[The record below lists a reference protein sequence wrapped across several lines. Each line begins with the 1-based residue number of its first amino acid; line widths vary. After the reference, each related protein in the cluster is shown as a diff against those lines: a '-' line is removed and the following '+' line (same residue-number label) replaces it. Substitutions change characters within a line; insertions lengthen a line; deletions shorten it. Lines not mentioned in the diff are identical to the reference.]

1 VGAARFAYNWGLARC
16 LEAKERGKQ
25 IPSAVDLHKDWNK
38 WKREN
43 APWWVNAPLRR
54 HSGIWSGPSATGGR
68 AGPTS
73 PLQAQEG
80 PGGQQGEVNPGH
92 ASARTRIGKVRT
104 KERTNK
110 LLELFQSGKARI
122 LSATISREADRW
134 FVSLTCEV
142 ERPDSEPREVQGP
155 EDVVGID
162 VGLKAFAA
170 LSDGTRI
177 KPLEKALRLL
187 KRRSKQLSRK
197 QKKTVV
203 ERDPETGEER
213 KRTVFSRNYAKAM
226 LRFASP
232 HPQHSPGLPAQGH
245 HQAGE
250 SQAGS
255 GGGGPE
261 RSAERESLA
270 GHSGCGVGGLPADAG
285 V

>member
-1 VGAARFAYNWGLARC
+1 MRPSGGIPGSGAGRPQLA
-16 LEAKERGKQ
+16 E
-25 IPSAVDLHKDWNK
+25 
-38 WKREN
+38 
-43 APWWVNAPLRR
+43 
-54 HSGIWSGPSATGGR
+54 GPGQL
-68 AGPTS
+68 P
-73 PLQAQEG
+73 PLQAQS
-80 PGGQQGEVNPGH
+80 GQQGEVNPGH
-92 ASARTRIGKVRT
+92 APARTRIGKVRT
-104 KERTNK
+104 KERTDK
-110 LLELFQSGKARI
+110 PLELLQSGKARI

-142 ERPDSEPREVQGP
+142 ERPDPEPREVRGP

-162 VGLKAFAA
+162 VGLESFAV

-177 KPLEKALRLL
+177 EAPKPLEKALRLL

-203 ERDPETGEER
+203 ERDSETGEER
-213 KRTVFSRNYAKAM
+213 KRTVFSRNYAKAV

-232 HPQHSPGLPAQGH
+232 HPQHSPRLPAQGH
-245 HQAGE
+245 HRAGE

-270 GHSGCGVGGLPADAG
+270 GHSGCGMGSLPADAG